1 MAQSADA
8 GRFQDV
14 LKSAPGGVDA
24 STDIGRSEP
33 VLQFVD
39 GEKAASSGG
48 LAEALIERA
57 SKIDA
62 SYHGLV
68 DQMANRPSL
77 ENYLSSPSGTGVQ
90 PDRIRTY
97 PNVPATGGGDSLA
110 SSYDGIVDRM
120 NASNNAALAYQNDLN
135 QWSMSFR
142 MWSTG
147 VEVISAAAS
156 KISQGFQ
163 TLFRASG

>member
-1 MAQSADA
+1 M
-8 GRFQDV
+8 
-14 LKSAPGGVDA
+14 
-24 STDIGRSEP
+24 DIGRSES

-39 GEKAASSGG
+39 GEKTAGSGG
-48 LAEALIERA
+48 LAEALIQRA

-68 DQMANRPSL
+68 DQMSNRPTL
-77 ENYLSSPSGTGVQ
+77 DNYLSSPSGAAVQ

-97 PNVPATGGGDSLA
+97 PNVPATAGSDSLA
-110 SSYDGIVDRM
+110 GSYDGIVDRI
-120 NASNNAALAYQNDLN
+120 NASNKAALSYQNDLN